1 MASSEASG
9 LVVSAGTV
17 LKDAA
22 RVVLEL
28 GMHQTCT
35 ENMESCI
42 VSWKNGIECP
52 GEIICTRKGENAGRL
67 DELEYARS
75 SIIG

>member
-1 MASSEASG
+1 M
-9 LVVSAGTV
+9 
-17 LKDAA
+17 KDAA

-52 GEIICTRKGENAGRL
+52 GEIICTRKGENAGRP
-67 DELEYARS
+67 DELEYARFKRLDRREK
-75 SIIG
+75 IRVRNGL